1 MAHQKS
7 LDKRRLDLEAFKLK
21 MRYIFLPFLGFSI
34 GAILF
39 YNIIRWILDICLGI
53 WPLKDTVWNLILP
66 IIISVILVLVIMR
79 TRIRLLR
86 FELFDDNSAN
96 VFYLVMILALF
107 PPISISQA
115 YLYEAAYDIIDISNI
130 SDIKLYPKQK
140 YFQVDNKSVEKQG
153 IVSYFNTRE
162 MGKSRQE
169 LKIYLYF
176 ATPFYGDK
184 DIWWVHVFTKVI
196 DNNLNEKEKIQQIV
210 SFTKASRQ
218 QYANE
223 EISAADYFEKL
234 QNSDTKHGYLEA
246 IRLSG
251 QQHINDP
258 IILVSQLGTLNEK
271 ADKELAK
278 FFRFFI
284 IGMFICLLLVL
295 KATID
300 KKAFQQFKVR

>member
-7 LDKRRLDLEAFKLK
+7 LDKRSLDLEAFKLK

-39 YNIIRWILDICLGI
+39 YNIIRWMLDICLGI

-66 IIISVILVLVIMR
+66 IIVSVILVLVIMR

-184 DIWWVHVFTKVI
+184 DIWWGQAFTKVI
-196 DNNLNEKEKIQQIV
+196 DNDLEEKEKVQQIEN
-210 SFTKASRQ
+210 FKRISRQ

-223 EISAADYFEKL
+223 EISTADYFEKL

-300 KKAFQQFKVR
+300 KKAFQQFKLR

>member
-7 LDKRRLDLEAFKLK
+7 LDKRSLDLEAFKLK

-39 YNIIRWILDICLGI
+39 YNIIRWMLDIYLGI
-53 WPLKDTVWNLILP
+53 WPLKDTVWNLIIP

-79 TRIRLLR
+79 SRIRLLR

-140 YFQVDNKSVEKQG
+140 YFQFDNKSIEKQG
-153 IVSYFNTRE
+153 VVSYFNTRE

-184 DIWWVHVFTKVI
+184 DIWWGQAFTKVI
-196 DNNLNEKEKIQQIV
+196 DNDLEEKEKVQQIEN
-210 SFTKASRQ
+210 FKRISRQ

-223 EISAADYFEKL
+223 EISTADYFEKL
-234 QNSDTKHGYLEA
+234 QNSDTKYGYLEA

-251 QQHINDP
+251 QQHINDS
-258 IILVSQLGTLNEK
+258 IILVSQLSTLNEK

-300 KKAFQQFKVR
+300 KKAFQQFKLR